1 VSYGTGL
8 RGAPPVKST
17 TVRGPAHAHFNVPI
31 PRETRRRNRMAK
43 KPGAEKCTD
52 PEVREQ
58 LREEVKAP
66 DKGGRPGQR
75 SARKS

>member
-1 VSYGTGL
+1 MPSETG
-8 RGAPPVKST
+8 
-17 TVRGPAHAHFNVPI
+17 
-31 PRETRRRNRMAK
+31 RRHRMAK
-43 KPGAEKCTD
+43 KPGDEKYTD

>member
-1 VSYGTGL
+1 
-8 RGAPPVKST
+8 
-17 TVRGPAHAHFNVPI
+17 
-31 PRETRRRNRMAK
+31 MAK
-43 KPGAEKCTD
+43 KPGDEKYTD